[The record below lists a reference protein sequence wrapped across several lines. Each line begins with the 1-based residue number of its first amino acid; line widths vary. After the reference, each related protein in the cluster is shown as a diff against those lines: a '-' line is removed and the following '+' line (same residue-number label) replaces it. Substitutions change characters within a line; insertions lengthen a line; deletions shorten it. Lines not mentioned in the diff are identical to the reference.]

1 MTEVGAVMKALKAA
15 LKARGVH
22 YAELARA
29 LDLSEASVK
38 RCFSRQTLTLERVE
52 KICAVLEIDLLEL
65 VKLSRREQETQRFLR
80 LDQERLLATDAQL
93 LSLFHLV
100 ANGWTYAE
108 IRTDFDIS
116 ERALSRQLARL
127 DRGGLIELGPRN
139 RLRLRA
145 PARFEWRANGPVK
158 RRHAA
163 AAIGEFMTSPFSGR
177 DELLRLDVREL
188 SDASLAKLQRRV
200 ERVASEFQQ
209 FAEMDST
216 LPAQRRDR
224 CSWAHWRCRRCSY
237 PRHRRLSRSSD
248 RSPTR

>member
-1 MTEVGAVMKALKAA
+1 MAEVGAVMKALKAA
-15 LKARGVH
+15 LKARGMR
-22 YAELARA
+22 YAELAQA
-29 LDLSEASVK
+29 LGLSEASVK
-38 RCFSRQTLTLERVE
+38 RCFSQQTLTLDRLE

-65 VKLSRREQETQRFLR
+65 VKLSRREQEAQRFLR

-100 ANGWTYAE
+100 ASGWSYAE
-108 IRTDFDIS
+108 IRADFDIS

-139 RLRLRA
+139 RLRLRV

-158 RRHAA
+158 RLHAA
-163 AAIGEFMTSPFSGR
+163 AAIGEFMAGPFNGR

-188 SDASLAKLQRRV
+188 SDASLAQLRRRV

-216 LPAQRRDR
+216 LPAERRR
-224 CSWAHWRCRRCSY
+224 SVGMVLALKPWVFSILGALRR
-237 PRHRRLSRSSD
+237 R
-248 RSPTR
+248 T